1 MGNYYTHL
9 DFLKFGAKKNHL
21 VYSAK
26 GHSRGNQYLELSFS
40 LTRTTIILS
49 GDHSD
54 YKLCKIYT

>member
-9 DFLKFGAKKNHL
+9 DLIWGEKKHL

-26 GHSRGNQYLELSFS
+26 GHSRGNLELSFS

-54 YKLCKIYT
+54 HKLCKIYT